1 MGQLAAQ
8 LGLHSGRNPF
18 IVGGQQLK
26 SERLQ
31 RIASQQS
38 LGLAKLHVHGG
49 LATAQHIVVHA
60 WHVVVHQ
67 RIRVNQFHSARRAQS
82 GFISTAALRHIQCG
96 RLGAEGRLVSRQNE
110 QGAQALATIQNC
122 VAHGI
127 AQTCRGLNAHP
138 AGQRVFHTAQVVLAP
153 PVQIPSGQ
161 RCRSHGG
168 THSCPHACRLPSS
181 TDCLRPIP

>member
-49 LATAQHIVVHA
+49 FATA
-60 WHVVVHQ
+60 
-67 RIRVNQFHSARRAQS
+67 
-82 GFISTAALRHIQCG
+82 
-96 RLGAEGRLVSRQNE
+96 
-110 QGAQALATIQNC
+110 
-122 VAHGI
+122 
-127 AQTCRGLNAHP
+127 
-138 AGQRVFHTAQVVLAP
+138 
-153 PVQIPSGQ
+153 
-161 RCRSHGG
+161 
-168 THSCPHACRLPSS
+168 
-181 TDCLRPIP
+181 